1 VKPLIAAAV
10 SGGVDSLM
18 AAYLLKKAGHRVI
31 GIHFVTGFETPSTD
45 PKIDDCMGAA
55 LSAMNRLS
63 QQMGIPIQ
71 VIDIRNDFRKT
82 VVDYF
87 TRTYLAGRTPNPCLV
102 CNPGI
107 KFKTVLEAAKAQG
120 AQFLAT
126 GHYARVDGG
135 GLHRF
140 RLRKGLDP
148 AKDQSYFLAF
158 LTQDQLASACFPL
171 GEFRKTQIVS
181 LAQKQGLA
189 PVTSQESQ
197 DVCFIKNRSYGDF
210 LARHESFRPRPG
222 LIVDQDGNILGGHP
236 GLHLFTVGQRRG
248 INCPASRPYYVLRL
262 DVGKNQLVVGF
273 EEALYRSA
281 CKVSGLH
288 WIAAAPEAPLPVDVR
303 VRYRHR
309 AIPATVIPGSNR
321 TARIRFQTPQAA
333 LTPGQGAVFYRGDEV
348 LGAGWIEDH

>member
-1 VKPLIAAAV
+1 MIAAAL

-18 AAYLLKKAGHRVI
+18 AAYLLKKAGQQVI
-31 GIHFVTGFETPSTD
+31 GIHFVTGFEAACTGQD
-45 PKIDDCMGAA
+45 FNDCLAA
-55 LSAMNRLS
+55 AVSAMGRLS
-63 QQMGIPIQ
+63 QQLDIPIQ
-71 VIDIRNDFRKT
+71 VIDIRNDFKKT

-107 KFKTVLEAAKAQG
+107 KFKTVLEAAKSMG
-120 AQFLAT
+120 AQVLAT

-135 GLHRF
+135 VSRPY

-158 LTQDQLASACFPL
+158 LTQDQLACACFPL
-171 GEFRKTQIVS
+171 GEHRKIKIVA
-181 LAQKQGLA
+181 LAEKKGLS

-197 DVCFIKNRSYGDF
+197 DVCFIKNGSYGEF
-210 LARHESFRPRPG
+210 LTRREGFRPRPG
-222 LIVDQDGNILGGHP
+222 AIVDRDGKTIGVHP

-262 DVGKNQLVVGF
+262 DAEKNRLVVGF
-273 EEALYRSA
+273 KEELYQSE

-288 WIAAAPEAPLPVDVR
+288 WMARAPEAPLAVDVR
-303 VRYRHR
+303 VRYRHQ
-309 AIPATVIPGSNR
+309 AVSATVIPGPGR
-321 TARIRFQTPQAA
+321 TARIRFETPQAA
-333 LTPGQGAVFYRGDEV
+333 LTPGQGAVFYRDDEV
-348 LGAGWIEDH
+348 LGGAWIEGH